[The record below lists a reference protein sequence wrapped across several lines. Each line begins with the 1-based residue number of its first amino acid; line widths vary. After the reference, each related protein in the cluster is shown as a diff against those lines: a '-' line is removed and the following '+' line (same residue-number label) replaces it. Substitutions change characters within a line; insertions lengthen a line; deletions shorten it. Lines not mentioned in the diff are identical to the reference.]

1 MNQIDAKLGEA
12 LNKVLVP
19 GIMRSLVQMNLV
31 RSAEVNEGKA
41 KVTLASTAIPAQHH
55 KSLEDRAAAALNEL
69 PGVEEVT
76 VDLVQ
81 AKPKELN
88 QIEKIIAVM
97 SGKGGVGK
105 SLVAGL
111 LATSFAREGKDVGV
125 LDADITGPSIPK
137 MFGLDARPGGDET
150 GILPVLS
157 RSGIEIMSMNLLL
170 PSEEEAVIWRGPLMS
185 KAITQFWEEVLW
197 GKLDFLIIDL
207 PPGTGDAP
215 LTVLQAIPISGVIDV
230 FTPQEL
236 TEMIVKKAVRMAQKM
251 NVRVLGV
258 VENMSYLVLP
268 ETGKKLEVFGRSKGE
283 EMAKASGAPLLG
295 RLPIDPEL
303 ARLCDKGEIE
313 RYSSDAVSGLFSNV
327 VAALDETKQGS

>member
-1 MNQIDAKLGEA
+1 MSPIEPKLAEA
-12 LNKVLVP
+12 LDTVLVP
-19 GIMRSLVQMNLV
+19 GTTRSLTQMNLL
-31 RSAEVNEGKA
+31 RSAELADGRA
-41 KVTLASTAIPAQHH
+41 KITLASTAIPVEYHDWLKDKAIAAIRELAEVKEVSVDFAQ
-55 KSLEDRAAAALNEL
+55 A
-69 PGVEEVT
+69 T
-76 VDLVQ
+76 
-81 AKPKELN
+81 PKELN
-88 QIEKIIAVM
+88 QIDRIIAVM

-105 SLVAGL
+105 SVVASL
-111 LATSFAREGKDVGV
+111 LATYFAREGKEVGI

-137 MFGLDARPGGDET
+137 IFGLNARPLGSET
-150 GILPVLS
+150 GILPILS

-170 PSEEEAVIWRGPLMS
+170 PNEDEAVIWRGPLMS

-197 GKLDFLIIDL
+197 GRLDCLIIDL

-258 VENMSYLVLP
+258 VENMSYLILP
-268 ETGKKLEVFGRSKGE
+268 ETGKKLEIFGRSKGE
-283 EMAKASGAPLLG
+283 EMAKAAGAPLLG

-303 ARLCDKGEIE
+303 ARLCDEGRIE
-313 RYSSDAVSGLFSNV
+313 NYSSDAVSEFFANV
-327 VAALDETKQGS
+327 VTALNANKE